1 MAQINPYLTFAGNC
15 REAMTFYQSC
25 FGGEIFFQT
34 VGESPMADQ
43 LPQEM
48 RSMIMH
54 SSLTSDKVIIMGSD
68 MTPKGG
74 VYTGNNLSLL
84 IDCSSEEEIRT
95 LFAKL
100 SQGGETKHPVEKTF
114 WGALFGDLND
124 RYGIQWMLNLNQL

>member
-15 REAMTFYQSC
+15 RDAITFYQSC
-25 FGGEIFFQT
+25 FGGEMFFQT

-48 RSMIMH
+48 RGLVMH

-84 IDCSSEEEIRT
+84 VDCSSEDEIRK
-95 LFAKL
+95 LFDAL
-100 SQGGETKHPVEKTF
+100 AEGGQVRHPVEKTF
-114 WGALFGDLND
+114 WGALFGDLTD
-124 RYGIQWMLNLNQL
+124 KYGIQWMLNLNQT